1 MLHYLARPH
10 EGPTRAPVGGPAAWR
25 GADLAAGDRWRVTL
39 DPAEAQEIE
48 RAVAA
53 ASASGKP
60 LSAMTRADLP
70 LPALAPRIAAWRREI
85 AHGRGFVV
93 IRGVPVERWSQPES
107 ERFFWGFG
115 LHLGI
120 PGAQNPEGDL
130 LGHVRDQGYGD
141 QTEVRAYRTRTEIA
155 FHCDAADVVGLLC
168 LRQAARGGRSR
179 IASSV
184 AVHDELLRR
193 RPDLV
198 PELYRPFLLDTKSEG
213 GLRFFP
219 IVPCCFAGGRLRTFY
234 HADYFRS
241 VERHPDAPRLTARQ
255 RELLDVYDEIA
266 NSPEMCLEM
275 DLAPG
280 DVQLL
285 SNHTVIHGRAAFE
298 DRGEPGER
306 RHLLRLWLSLPGA
319 DGAGGAWGPMARL
332 LATLGVERARQG
344 VREARRRLA

>member
-1 MLHYLARPH
+1 MRRSLVHQMLHYLARPH
-10 EGPTRAPVGGPAAWR
+10 EAPARAPVGGPAAWR
-25 GADLAAGDRWRVTL
+25 GADLAAGDPWRVTL
-39 DPAEAQEIE
+39 DPAEVREIE

-53 ASASGKP
+53 ACASGRP
-60 LSAMTRADLP
+60 LSAMTRDDLP
-70 LPALAPRIAAWRREI
+70 LPTLAPRIAAWRREI
-85 AHGRGFVV
+85 
-93 IRGVPVERWSQPES
+93 
-107 ERFFWGFG
+107 
-115 LHLGI
+115 
-120 PGAQNPEGDL
+120 
-130 LGHVRDQGYGD
+130 
-141 QTEVRAYRTRTEIA
+141 
-155 FHCDAADVVGLLC
+155 
-168 LRQAARGGRSR
+168 ARGGRSR

-184 AVHDELLRR
+184 AVHDELMRR

-213 GLRFFP
+213 GLRYFP
-219 IVPCCFAGGRLRTFY
+219 IVPCCFAGGALRTFY

-266 NSPEMCLEM
+266 NSPEVCLEM

-285 SNHTVIHGRAAFE
+285 SNHTVIHGRKAFE

-332 LATLGVERARQG
+332 VARLGVERARQG
-344 VREARRRLA
+344 IAAHLGAT